1 MSNFNFGPKMATIG
15 TMHRKLGLFLLLV
28 LAGRFA
34 AADML
39 VLDSGKTMKVDS
51 YSVEGASLR
60 VVLSDRA
67 EMVIPVEWVKAI
79 RIDPDPAPDPE
90 PQLLASEDGASAGD
104 LAYADLI
111 VSASR
116 KHEMDWR
123 LVAAVMRAESNF
135 NPRAVSPKGALGL
148 MQLMPETARLYRVSD
163 PYDPEQNVEAGVRH
177 LKMLIGRYPGH
188 LDLALAAYNSGERN
202 VDRYR
207 GIPPFTETRNYVKR
221 VLRFLQGL
229 SS

>member
-1 MSNFNFGPKMATIG
+1 MMF
-15 TMHRKLGLFLLLV
+15 RKVGLFLLFV
-28 LAGRFA
+28 VAARFA

-39 VLDSGKTMKVDS
+39 VLDSGKTMKIRT

-60 VVLSDRA
+60 VILSDRA
-67 EMVIPVEWVKAI
+67 EMVIPVEWVKSI
-79 RIDPDPAPDPE
+79 RIDPDPVSQPE
-90 PQLLASEDGASAGD
+90 LQAAAANENESTGD

-111 VSASR
+111 LSMSK
-116 KHEMDWR
+116 KHEVDWK

-135 NPRAVSPKGALGL
+135 NPRAVSRKGALGL
-148 MQLMPETARLYRVSD
+148 MQLMPDTARLYRVTD
-163 PYDPEQNVEAGVRH
+163 PYDPEQNVDAGVRH
-177 LKMLIGRYPGH
+177 LKMLVGRYPGH
-188 LDLALAAYNSGERN
+188 LDLALAAYNSGEKN

-207 GIPPFTETRNYVKR
+207 GIPPFSETRNYVKK